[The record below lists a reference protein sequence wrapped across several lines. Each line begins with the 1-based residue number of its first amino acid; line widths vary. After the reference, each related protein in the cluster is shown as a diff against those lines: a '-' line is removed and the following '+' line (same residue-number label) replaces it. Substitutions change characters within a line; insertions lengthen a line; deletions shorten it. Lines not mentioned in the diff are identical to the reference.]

1 MPCNDVRTLS
11 DYGSNVAAYFKKR
24 NDVCAICSPTFDLS
38 IYDSMWI
45 SIGHSK
51 QDIEFELLN
60 KEINQ

>member
-1 MPCNDVRTLS
+1 MSEHFLIMDQMWRLILKSAMMFVP
-11 DYGSNVAAYFKKR
+11 F
-24 NDVCAICSPTFDLS
+24 CSPTFDLS